1 MALRLPSSTEL
12 PLPPDVRRPKS
23 TGAIGKA
30 ALRSHSGLV
39 YLPRQRRAPA
49 TAVTA
54 EPLKDARFSQIAAL
68 SFIRCRNAFTHR
80 EVPLK
85 RLPQRNRDTSCE
97 SELFRET
104 RSWTSNPTRCFCP
117 KAPALGRR
125 FATPFTRTS
134 NVLKILAIAKNYRG
148 AGAPTSDPC
157 VGAKGNW

>member
-12 PLPPDVRRPKS
+12 PLPPDVNRSTS
-23 TGAIGKA
+23 TGAIGTA
-30 ALRSHSGLV
+30 AMRSQSGLV

-104 RSWTSNPTRCFCP
+104 RSWTNNPTRCFCA
-117 KAPALGRR
+117 KGPALGRR

-134 NVLKILAIAKNYRG
+134 NVLKILAITRNLEGGGVKFR
-148 AGAPTSDPC
+148 S
-157 VGAKGNW
+157 VRRR